1 MKDHRFL
8 FFSDTHYDFERKLFD
23 GKGYQYD
30 YGDDADNRMESLLA
44 LITEEHKIRPFDA
57 IFLLGDNTHE
67 RYENVE
73 VFMKRYVSRFP
84 CPTYLIPGNHE
95 GHSNDLWRAAVG
107 QDRQYTVD
115 IDDCR
120 FLMLDAFWE
129 ITHPHRLQPPDWEFL
144 RTQTAN
150 TDGMSVFLCAHMF
163 QYEDE
168 TLAQWLLEHREVVA
182 VFHGHSH
189 NSFPIVESFGGKKV
203 ISSGN
208 YSYALT
214 MSEIPM
220 WPEKW
225 GWSVTELS
233 EESGVW
239 RCRKIFPTARYP
251 FSELTL
257 PNRFCERIHCDY
269 NVEKHYGEWESLIT
283 DIL

>member
-144 RTQTAN
+144 RAQTAN

>member
-30 YGDDADNRMESLLA
+30 YGDDADDRMESLLA
-44 LITEEHKIRPFDA
+44 LITEEHEIRPFDA

-73 VFMKRYVSRFP
+73 VFMKRYISRFP

-95 GHSNDLWRAAVG
+95 GHSNGLWRSAVG

-120 FLMLDAFWE
+120 FLMLDNFSD
-129 ITHPHRLQPPDWEFL
+129 ITHPHRLQPTDLDYLNE
-144 RTQTAN
+144 QTASA
-150 TDGMSVFLCAHMF
+150 DGKRVFICCHF
-163 QYEDE
+163 FRYEDE
-168 TLAQWLLEHREVVA
+168 TFEQWLSEHGEVLA

-189 NSFPIVESFGGKKV
+189 NSFPCVETLGGKKV

-208 YSYALT
+208 YAYALDMRQEPT
-214 MSEIPM
+214 

-233 EESGVW
+233 EQSREW
-239 RCRKIFPTARYP
+239 KCRKIFPTARYP

-257 PNRFCERIHCDY
+257 PNRFCERIRCDY
-269 NVEKHYGEWESLIT
+269 NVKKHYGEWETLNL
-283 DIL
+283 DF